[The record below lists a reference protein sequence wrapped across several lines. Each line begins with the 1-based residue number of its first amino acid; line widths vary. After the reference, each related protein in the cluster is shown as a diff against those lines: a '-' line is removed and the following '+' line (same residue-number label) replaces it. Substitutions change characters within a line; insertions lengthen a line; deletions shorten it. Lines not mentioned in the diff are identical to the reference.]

1 MSLAYARIETLREGE
16 RAMGPWQG
24 DELLERLP
32 HHDGMPSVHSFR
44 FITPGKAK
52 DMLHPTVDLK
62 LRTGVQENELAAV
75 KPSLTDDETVAL
87 WDKLTSTIRVR
98 PTKETTSDDD
108 GATSETDGQ

>member
-1 MSLAYARIETLREGE
+1 
-16 RAMGPWQG
+16 MGPWQG

-75 KPSLTDDETVAL
+75 KPSLTDD
-87 WDKLTSTIRVR
+87 
-98 PTKETTSDDD
+98 
-108 GATSETDGQ
+108 